1 MRVHRTEGD
10 AVVGDVVGCSA
21 SGLEVRPDDGSGGL
35 SPFIDHVIPLAGVAS
50 VEVSGGFKK
59 PVVRPVAI
67 GAATV
72 GAIFG
77 GFAYLT
83 GEDGGTC
90 ATGYCVRLSRK
101 RKTVGS
107 LIAGMLSGAGGGLVH
122 GLSREVEIWYPWAE
136 GGRGAAILDLRP
148 ELGSDG
154 RLGASLGIRF

>member
-1 MRVHRTEGD
+1 MNSNDETVSLSFCGRVVLCAAALFAPLGVTAQEPDVCAVQGERVRVHRTEGD

-21 SGLEVRPDDGSGGL
+21 NGLEVRPDDGSGGL
-35 SPFIDHVIPLAGVAS
+35 SPFIDHVIPLAGVES
-50 VEVSGGFKK
+50 VEVSGGYKK

-72 GAIFG
+72 GAVFG

-101 RKTVGS
+101 RKTVT
-107 LIAGMLSGAGGGLVH
+107 LSSV
-122 GLSREVEIWYPWAE
+122 VW
-136 GGRGAAILDLRP
+136 LR
-148 ELGSDG
+148 
-154 RLGASLGIRF
+154 R